1 MLLFEYPKC
10 STCQKAKKYLESK
23 NFNYKSRNI
32 VIDKLNVYE
41 LDRLIQKSG
50 KDINKFFNTSGL
62 KYKELKLK
70 DKIQTMSY
78 EEKLQVLS
86 SDGMLVKRPLLE
98 LDDSVLIGFKELI
111 DAFESLSENGY
122 FIFAYVLQD
131 GFYHFFMEFSVMVVG
146 FFAFWG

>member
-23 NFNYKSRNI
+23 NFNFEVRNI
-32 VIDKLNVYE
+32 IIDKLNINE

-98 LDDSVLIGFKELI
+98 LDDIVLIGFRENEWNNFKEY
-111 DAFESLSENGY
+111 S
-122 FIFAYVLQD
+122 
-131 GFYHFFMEFSVMVVG
+131 
-146 FFAFWG
+146 